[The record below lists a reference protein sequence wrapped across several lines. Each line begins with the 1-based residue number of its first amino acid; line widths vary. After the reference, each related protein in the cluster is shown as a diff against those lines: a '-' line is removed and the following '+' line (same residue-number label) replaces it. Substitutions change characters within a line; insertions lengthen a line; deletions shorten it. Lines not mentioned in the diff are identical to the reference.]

1 MGRRSSTRAASR
13 KAGGKPAKAGGT
25 LAKVSGEPAKPGGKP
40 AAAERFG
47 PALLGIGALA
57 LVVVAAYFPAL
68 SAGFIWD
75 DRAFTDAP
83 PVRDANGI
91 WRIWFSPGEIEG
103 EGHYWPLTYTTF
115 WLEHRL
121 WGSFWA
127 PGFHAVN
134 LLLHFVNAGL
144 AWHLLRRLG
153 ALPMWWAWA
162 VAALFAVHP
171 VHVEAV
177 AWVIGRKDLLAT
189 LFYFCTALAW
199 LRALGTGAPH
209 WSWYLFALVLFA
221 AGLLCKSIGITLP
234 VALLVLRWWQ
244 HGRLTVGDC
253 WRVLPFLVVAVGIGV
268 ADTRYYEEIIDV
280 DYTFLERVLI
290 AAQSLWFYLGKLLWP
305 ANLMPVYPH
314 WRVDVAAV
322 LPWACVLGALAV
334 AGALWFLR
342 GRIGRGPLA
351 GAAFFTLT
359 LSPVLGLL
367 PFGYMQFA
375 FAANRYQYL
384 ADVGAL
390 AVLVG
395 AAFAVVG
402 ALGKQIRWAAACGAT
417 ALLVTLGTL
426 TWQHAGIYRNEI
438 VFFEQMIA
446 ANPTARDAHFNL
458 GNALFRDGRREEGL
472 AAALA
477 SLTLRPDSM
486 KAQYG
491 AGVMLHQLGR
501 SDEALA
507 HLQRALAINA
517 NNHIVQYMTG
527 QVLRALDRN
536 DEAEGHFRRT
546 LAIEPQHWGAHV
558 NLATL
563 LAGTN
568 RVAAAAQLM
577 RQALTL
583 WPGRPD
589 ALLLLASLEFNQQR
603 YREALDLYR
612 AAQEQ
617 LPNNAV
623 AWSGSAAALHE
634 LGRPVEALRDV
645 DRALAIDPSLADA
658 RNNRAVIAAAARA
671 AQER

>member
-1 MGRRSSTRAASR
+1 MGRRSSARAASR
-13 KAGGKPAKAGGT
+13 KAGGKPAKLGG
-25 LAKVSGEPAKPGGKP
+25 KPAKRGGKP

-47 PALLGIGALA
+47 PTLLGIGALA

-199 LRALGTGAPH
+199 LRALEAGTPR
-209 WSWYLFALVLFA
+209 WSWHLFALVLFA

-244 HGRLTVGDC
+244 QDRLTVGDC
-253 WRVLPFLVVAVGIGV
+253 WRVLPFFIVAVGIGV

-314 WRVDVAAV
+314 WRVDVAAA
-322 LPWACVLGALAV
+322 LPWACMLGALAV

-351 GAAFFTLT
+351 GAAFFALT
-359 LSPVLGLL
+359 LSPVLGLV

-375 FAANRYQYL
+375 FVANRYQYL

-395 AAFAVVG
+395 AVYMVVG
-402 ALGKQIRWAAACGAT
+402 AFRKEVRWAAAGVAT
-417 ALLVTLGTL
+417 ALLITLGTL
-426 TWQHAGIYRNEI
+426 TWQHAGIHRNEI
-438 VFFEQMIA
+438 VFFEEMIA

-458 GNALFRDGRREEGL
+458 GNALFRAGRREEGL
-472 AAALA
+472 AAALT

-491 AGVMLHQLGR
+491 VGVMLHELGR
-501 SDEALA
+501 SDEALQ

-527 QVLRALDRN
+527 QVLRALGRN
-536 DEAEGHFRRT
+536 DEAEAHFRRT
-546 LAIEPQHWGAHV
+546 LAIQPRHWGAHA

-568 RVAAAAQLM
+568 RVAAAADLM

-583 WPGRPD
+583 WPGRPN

-645 DRALAIDPSLADA
+645 DRALAIDPALADA

>member
-1 MGRRSSTRAASR
+1 M
-13 KAGGKPAKAGGT
+13 
-25 LAKVSGEPAKPGGKP
+25 
-40 AAAERFG
+40 
-47 PALLGIGALA
+47 
-57 LVVVAAYFPAL
+57 
-68 SAGFIWD
+68 
-75 DRAFTDAP
+75 
-83 PVRDANGI
+83 
-91 WRIWFSPGEIEG
+91 
-103 EGHYWPLTYTTF
+103 
-115 WLEHRL
+115 

-199 LRALGTGAPH
+199 LRALEAGAPR
-209 WSWYLFALVLFA
+209 WSWHLFALVLFA

-244 HGRLTVGDC
+244 QDRLRVGDGLS
-253 WRVLPFLVVAVGIGV
+253 VLPFFVVAVGIGV

-290 AAQSLWFYLGKLLWP
+290 AGQSLWFYVGKLLWP

-314 WRVDVAAV
+314 WRVDVAAI

-359 LSPVLGLL
+359 LSPVLGLV

-402 ALGKQIRWAAACGAT
+402 AFGKQIRWAAACGAT

-438 VFFEQMIA
+438 VFFEEMIA
-446 ANPTARDAHFNL
+446 ANPAARDAHFNL
-458 GNALFRDGRREEGL
+458 GNALFRAGRREEGL

-477 SLTLRPDSM
+477 SLALRPDSM

-527 QVLRALDRN
+527 QVLRALGRN
-536 DEAEGHFRRT
+536 DEAEGHFRHT
-546 LAIEPQHWGAHV
+546 LAIEPQHWGAHA

-568 RVAAAAQLM
+568 RVAAAAELM
-577 RQALTL
+577 RQALTT